1 MDRREALKSIAAEAA
16 AGEIT
21 FPTNAEVALRVQSAL
36 DDPDCHIEAAARLVQ
51 SEPLLAARVVALA
64 NSVAFNRSGRAITE
78 VRIAVQRLGFR
89 MIRALA
95 TAVVARQLAGVS
107 PNPRHRFLADRLW
120 EHTAHVAAIA
130 HVLARRVTKQD
141 PETAIFAGV
150 VHEVGAFYLLSRAS
164 DFPCLLEEQSDLA
177 QASAGGGGG
186 DAEDE
191 DEENAAAEGNGRIG
205 EAVLKML
212 SVPESVVGAIE
223 VLWQGYLA
231 PPAASLGD
239 TLLLAD
245 MLAPVRSPLRQ
256 LVIEEE
262 GSRQVDIDMVI
273 GADTLSGILTAS
285 AEEVESMIFA
295 LRF

>member
-1 MDRREALKSIAAEAA
+1 MDRRDALRTIAAEAA
-16 AGEIT
+16 TGEIA
-21 FPTNAEVALRVQSAL
+21 FPTNATVALRVQRAL

-95 TAVVARQLAGVS
+95 TAVVSRQLAGVS
-107 PNPRHRFLADRLW
+107 PNPRHRHLADQLW

-130 HVLARRVTKQD
+130 HLLARRVTKQD

-150 VHEVGAFYLLSRAS
+150 VHEVGAFYLLSRA
-164 DFPCLLEEQSDLA
+164 DEYPCLLEEQAPLEEAPSENL
-177 QASAGGGGG
+177 G
-186 DAEDE
+186 DDDDE
-191 DEENAAAEGNGRIG
+191 GDEEANAEGNGKIG
-205 EAVLKML
+205 GAVLKML
-212 SVPESVVGAIE
+212 AVPDKVVEAIDL
-223 VLWQGYLA
+223 LWKGYLA
-231 PPAASLGD
+231 LPPATLGD

-245 MLAPVRSPLRQ
+245 LLAPVHSPLRQ
-256 LVIEEE
+256 MLVREDE
-262 GSRQVDIDMVI
+262 GRHADIDMVI
-273 GADTLSGILTAS
+273 GADTLSNILKES
-285 AEEVESMIFA
+285 AEEVESMTLA